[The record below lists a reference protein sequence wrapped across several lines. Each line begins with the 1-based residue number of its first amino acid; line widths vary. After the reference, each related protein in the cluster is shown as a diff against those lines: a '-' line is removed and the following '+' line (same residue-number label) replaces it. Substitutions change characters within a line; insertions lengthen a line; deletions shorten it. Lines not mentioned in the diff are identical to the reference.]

1 MPPPLVREYSDIK
14 VGGLPCPHHL
24 DLYAPPKKSSLKER
38 GTLAR
43 DPRHHV
49 RMRDA
54 LVVVDETLKLKIV
67 FQKNTHITISGAVDG
82 RRWHNQN
89 EIQWNK
95 GLRIQRPV
103 STPPP
108 PRADAKTASS
118 VSVPLH
124 SSRKTLESPLG

>member
-1 MPPPLVREYSDIK
+1 
-14 VGGLPCPHHL
+14 
-24 DLYAPPKKSSLKER
+24 
-38 GTLAR
+38 
-43 DPRHHV
+43 
-49 RMRDA
+49 MRDA

-108 PRADAKTASS
+108 PPPRADAKTASS

>member
-1 MPPPLVREYSDIK
+1 
-14 VGGLPCPHHL
+14 
-24 DLYAPPKKSSLKER
+24 
-38 GTLAR
+38 
-43 DPRHHV
+43 
-49 RMRDA
+49 MRDA

-108 PRADAKTASS
+108 PPPPGPHIAKPLCWCGCVQCNAQPIGTGRGVCRWHPELFGS
-118 VSVPLH
+118 VLSAPAPPP
-124 SSRKTLESPLG
+124 KKK